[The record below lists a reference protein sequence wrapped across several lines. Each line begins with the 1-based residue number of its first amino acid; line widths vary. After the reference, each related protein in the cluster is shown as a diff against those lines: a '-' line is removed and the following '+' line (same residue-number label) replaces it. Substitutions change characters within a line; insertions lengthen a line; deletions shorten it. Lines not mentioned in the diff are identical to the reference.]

1 MQPNFECWRSRGAG
15 RGLACV
21 GFGLACWAGIGA
33 ANAALVSIENP
44 SFEADFAGPGTFPVL
59 IPQGWS
65 LVDPNGIVEQS
76 ADAVGVVNPTG
87 TTFFQSGV
95 PDGNNAALIYL
106 EGDRGG
112 GEVSLEQTL
121 SVTLQ
126 PNTRYRL
133 MVGVGNI
140 ASGFGAPP
148 FTQFFDLDGFPGYR
162 IQLRAGNSVIAE
174 DNNSLAGS
182 LAEGT
187 FGTSE
192 IEVTIG
198 ATHGNLGEALS
209 IRLTNL
215 NQLGTVDEPG
225 IEVDFDHVRLD
236 AAAVPEPKGVVAW
249 AGLTLLGWIAARRGV
264 ALRSVGR

>member
-1 MQPNFECWRSRGAG
+1 MNASRGRVMGLRRVAG
-15 RGLACV
+15 WAMTGW
-21 GFGLACWAGIGA
+21 ACWVGVGPAG
-33 ANAALVSIENP
+33 AALVSIQNP
-44 SFEADFAGPGTFPVL
+44 SFEADFAGPASFPVL

-65 LVDPNGIVEQS
+65 LVDPNGIVDQTQ
-76 ADAVGVVNPTG
+76 DAVGVVNPTG
-87 TTFFQSGV
+87 STFFTSGV
-95 PDGNNAALIYL
+95 PDGSNAALIYL
-106 EGDRGG
+106 AGDRGG

-133 MVGVGNI
+133 TVGVGNI

-148 FTQFFDLDGFPGYR
+148 FDQFFDLDGFPGYR
-162 IQLRAGNSVIAE
+162 IQLRAGDTVLVE

-198 ATHGNLGEALS
+198 STHADLGEPLS

-215 NQLGTVDEPG
+215 NQLGTADEPG

-236 AAAVPEPKGVVAW
+236 AAAVPEPRSMVAL
-249 AGLTLLGWIAARRGV
+249 AGLALVGWSLSRRWAAR
-264 ALRSVGR
+264 

>member
-1 MQPNFECWRSRGAG
+1 MQMNPLRGRDLGLRRAAG
-15 RGLACV
+15 WALTGW
-21 GFGLACWAGIGA
+21 ACWVGIGPA
-33 ANAALVSIENP
+33 GAALVSIQNP
-44 SFEADFAGPGTFPVL
+44 SFEADFAGPASFPVL
-59 IPQGWS
+59 IPQGWA
-65 LVDPNGIVEQS
+65 LHDPNNIVDQTQ
-76 ADAVGVVNPTG
+76 DAVGVVNPTDS
-87 TTFFQSGV
+87 TFFESGV

-121 SVTLQ
+121 SVTLL

-133 MVGVGNI
+133 TVEVGNI

-148 FTQFFDLDGFPGYR
+148 FNQFFDLDGFPGYR
-162 IQLRAGNSVIAE
+162 IQLRAGDTVIAE
-174 DNNSLAGS
+174 DNNSLAVS

-192 IEVTIG
+192 IEVTTG
-198 ATHGNLGEALS
+198 TTHENLGESLS

-236 AAAVPEPKGVVAW
+236 ATAVPEPGVMAAW
-249 AGLTLLGWIAARRGV
+249 TGLALTGWVFLRRGQR
-264 ALRSVGR
+264 AGTHPK